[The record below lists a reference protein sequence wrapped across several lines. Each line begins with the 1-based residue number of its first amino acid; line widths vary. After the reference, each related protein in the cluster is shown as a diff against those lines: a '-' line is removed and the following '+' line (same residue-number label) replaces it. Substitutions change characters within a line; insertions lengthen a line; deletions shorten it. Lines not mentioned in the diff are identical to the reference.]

1 LNNSKIKTTLF
12 LILAASLFLGMLGC
26 GGSMNIS
33 GMPARQLFN
42 LGLEKYQDEKYITA
56 IDAFQTVVY
65 NYPGAALIDSAQ
77 YYLAL
82 SYYGQ
87 KDYALAGVEFNRLL
101 LNYPSSVF
109 APNSQLMKAVCYFE
123 GTPSHYGLD
132 QSDLKLA
139 IQQFEDF
146 LIDYPES
153 EAVDDCRAYLKT
165 ARTRLARKHYSNG
178 IVYVRVRDYRAARV
192 YFQKVIDEFTETEY
206 APLATYEMA
215 GTYYSAHDWDK
226 AHEQYENFKTVFAEH
241 ELAAKAAE
249 RSCEA
254 VWKGARE
261 AFDEGDLT
269 LARTRL
275 ERFKTACGHET
286 DKIEEVNE
294 LLQKIEDSTLAEAL
308 GEDAGS

>member
-1 LNNSKIKTTLF
+1 MNNAKVKTALITL
-12 LILAASLFLGMLGC
+12 LAAASLSGIWGC
-26 GGSMNIS
+26 GGSANMS

-42 LGLEKYQDEKYITA
+42 LGMEKYQSEKYIRA
-56 IDAFQTVVY
+56 IEAFQTVVY

-82 SYYGQ
+82 SYYGN
-87 KDYALAGVEFNRLL
+87 KDHALAGVEFNRLL

-109 APNSQLMKAVCYFE
+109 APHSQLMKAVCYFE
-123 GTPSHYGLD
+123 GTPGHYGLD
-132 QSDLKLA
+132 QSDLQIA
-139 IQQFEDF
+139 IRQFEDF

-153 EAVDDCRAYLKT
+153 EAVEDCRAYLKT

-206 APLATYEMA
+206 AALSTYETA
-215 GTYYSAHDWDK
+215 GTYLSSHEWDK
-226 AHEQYENFKTVFAEH
+226 AHEQYENFKTVFSDH
-241 ELAAKAAE
+241 QLAPKAAE
-249 RSCEA
+249 QSCEA
-254 VWKGARE
+254 IWKGGKE
-261 AFDEGDLT
+261 AFEQEDFA

-275 ERFKTACGHET
+275 ERFLTACGHET
-286 DKIEEVNE
+286 DRLEEVNE
-294 LLQKIEDSTLAEAL
+294 LLKRIEDSPLVEAL